1 MIGLN
6 LATLHDHPSGLCSGN
21 PGLYVMDESGWSGG
35 VVGNSECRLGAW
47 GGFTKSHGVLSIT
60 AGFVAGYKAAPVL
73 PLLMPSIKINHF
85 RLTYLPKSPGSISGG
100 IHLSIEFN
108 EPANSAG
115 FSFSGL
121 TNSKGD

>member
-6 LATLHDHPSGLCSGN
+6 LGTLHDHPAGLCGIN
-21 PGLYVMDESGWSGG
+21 PGLYVMAESGWSGG

-60 AGFVAGYKAAPVL
+60 TGVVAGYKSAPVL
-73 PLLMPSIKINHF
+73 PLLMPSIKISHF
-85 RLTYLPKSPGSISGG
+85 RLTYLPRSPGSTSAG
-100 IHLSIEFN
+100 IHLSIEIS

-115 FSFSGL
+115 FLFSGPK
-121 TNSKGD
+121 TSKGD